1 MRTLDDPAPA
11 VSHNDL
17 PAYLL
22 EVGVEACAD
31 SIRAADGISEAHRS
45 IDMFQPRLHH
55 AVQVTP
61 QFDGSYHFQ
70 IARVFRGRR
79 YAEIRGVLREQ
90 GRASTLFEV
99 QAQSNH
105 FFQALFAA
113 LARNRRLI
121 LQFVAFAILAAVL
134 RQPWASYPRGSASA
148 VSATV
153 SFMLFVGGFFFAAGI
168 LIPCIVIAASEPKR
182 IVRYFR
188 DRILADAAQAARAA
202 RKNSSTAPRPRL

>member
-22 EVGVEACAD
+22 EVNLEASAD
-31 SIRAADGISEAHRS
+31 SLRAGDGITEAQRTLD
-45 IDMFQPRLHH
+45 IFQPRLHH
-55 AVQVTP
+55 VVQVIP
-61 QFDGSYHFQ
+61 QYDGSYHFQ
-70 IARVFRGRR
+70 IARVFGGKR
-79 YAEIRGVLREQ
+79 YAEISGVLRAQ

-105 FFQALFAA
+105 FFHALFAA

-121 LQFVAFAILAAVL
+121 LQFLAFAILAAVL
-134 RQPWASYPRGSASA
+134 RQPWAGYARGSASA
-148 VSATV
+148 VGATV
-153 SFMLFVGGFFFAAGI
+153 SFMLFVVGFFFVAGI
-168 LIPCIVIAASEPKR
+168 LIPCIVIASSEPKR

-188 DRILADAAQAARAA
+188 DRILADAAQAARES
-202 RKNSSTAPRPRL
+202 RKASSRSTRPRL